1 VLIFSKE
8 IQIDYEILET
18 FLCEEEKQYFIK
30 WDREWMDAEW
40 DREWMDAVGGY
51 GYEQKTHSLV
61 TYYITKNGHIT
72 VYIPVDE
79 YLAKFNAKERDKKL
93 ESIGI

>member
-1 VLIFSKE
+1 MVLIFSKE

-30 WDREWMDAEW
+30 W

>member
-1 VLIFSKE
+1 MMLIFSKE
-8 IQIDYEILET
+8 IQIDYEIFDT
-18 FLCEEEKQYFIK
+18 FLCEEEKKHFVK
-30 WDREWMDAEW
+30 W

-51 GYEQKTHSLV
+51 GYDKETHSLL

-79 YLAKFNAKERDKKL
+79 YLAKYNAKEREKKL
-93 ESIGI
+93 ISLGI

>member
-1 VLIFSKE
+1 MVLIFSKD
-8 IQIDYEILET
+8 IKIDYEIFYT
-18 FLCEEEKQYFIK
+18 FLCEEEKKHFVK
-30 WDREWMDAEW
+30 WDREWMDT
-40 DREWMDAVGGY
+40 VGGY
-51 GYEQKTHSLV
+51 GYDKKTHSLV

-79 YLAKFNAKERDKKL
+79 YLSKFNAKERDKKL